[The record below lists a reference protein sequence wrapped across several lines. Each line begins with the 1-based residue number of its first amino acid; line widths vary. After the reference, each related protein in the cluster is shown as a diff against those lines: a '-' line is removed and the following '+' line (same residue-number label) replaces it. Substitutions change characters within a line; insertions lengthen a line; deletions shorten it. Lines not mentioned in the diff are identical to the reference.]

1 MGEADRYYAA
11 LRPGSLPKALRF
23 VVDKASSNWMNVE
36 IIGDRKFI
44 TSVQE
49 QDGVWVLMADQS
61 LYALPAEGG
70 KALPVWLS
78 SGRAEVFAENL
89 NQRGLSSVFVPVSN
103 FLGAAWLG
111 SSSLQIV
118 DVLASPRY
126 GQDSLTYT
134 ADELRARLKT

>member
-1 MGEADRYYAA
+1 
-11 LRPGSLPKALRF
+11 
-23 VVDKASSNWMNVE
+23 MNVE
-36 IIGDRKFI
+36 IIGDREFI

-49 QDGVWVLMADQS
+49 HDGVWVLMAGQS

-70 KALPVWLS
+70 RALPVWS
-78 SGRAEVFAENL
+78 SSEKAEVFAENL
-89 NQRGLSSVFVPVSN
+89 NQRGLSPVFVPMSN

-126 GQDSLTYT
+126 GQESLTYT
-134 ADELRARLKT
+134 AEELRARLKT